1 MFDQYKPYSDA
12 ALKRVWQD
20 GLIVLDANIL
30 LHLYRVD
37 DTLRTAVFGILE
49 DEKVAARL
57 WFPYQAISEFYKNRP
72 AVIAGQLRALEALE
86 RKMTEALS
94 GLKELKDTPRFHID
108 REKWFALLKESED
121 RLGTFLRAAK
131 ASYPA
136 SMSSDPIL
144 NRVEHIITGKI
155 GPRPDDTK
163 LSLQFDKGKERLA
176 AKIPPGYM
184 DSEKGENGD
193 YVVWEQCLEHCAQE
207 KRALILVTDDNKE
220 DWWHRT
226 QGFTVGPRHELRA
239 EFYQRVPG
247 AEFVL
252 VNFEDFVARIS
263 EQMTTRVE
271 PDTVSDARQFA
282 EFQRGINTEH
292 DEEFDDA
299 AQEAAQEAAIRRHR
313 RNAPTK
319 KRDARRNV
327 DNMVQWFLERYED
340 PANGVPYDGRE
351 GGYQYVMGGP
361 YDASD
366 ELQEEFDDGTPRMR
380 RIIDEAVK
388 RIENEGIEWVRVGEY

>member
-1 MFDQYKPYSDA
+1 MFDQYKPYSEA
-12 ALKRVWQD
+12 ALKKVWQD

-57 WFPYQAISEFYKNRP
+57 WFPHQAISEFYKNRP
-72 AVIAGQLRALEALE
+72 AVIGGQLRALEALE

-94 GLKELKDTPRFHID
+94 SLKELKDTPRFHID
-108 REKWFALLKESED
+108 REKWPALLKESED

-131 ASYPA
+131 AIYPA

-144 NRVEHIITGKI
+144 SRVEHIIASKI
-155 GPRPDDTK
+155 GPKPDDAK
-163 LSLQFDKGKERLA
+163 VSLQFAEGKKRMTT
-176 AKIPPGYM
+176 KSPPGYM
-184 DSEKGENGD
+184 DSDKDENGD
-193 YVVWEQCLEHCAQE
+193 YVVWEQCLEHCAKE
-207 KRALILVTDDNKE
+207 KCNLILVTDDNKE
-220 DWWHRT
+220 DWWYRT
-226 QGFTVGPRHELRA
+226 QGFTVGPRLELRA

-247 AEFVL
+247 AEFIL
-252 VNFEDFVARIS
+252 VNFEDFVARVS
-263 EQMTTRVE
+263 EQMTKRVE

-282 EFQRGINTEH
+282 EFQRGINTER
-292 DEEFDDA
+292 DEEFDEA
-299 AQEAAQEAAIRRHR
+299 AQEVAQEAAIRRHR

-327 DNMVQWFLERYED
+327 DNMVRWFFERYED
-340 PANGVPYDGRE
+340 PANGVPYDGGE

-361 YDASD
+361 YDASE

-388 RIENEGIEWVRVGEY
+388 RIENDGSEWIRVGEY